1 MAGDHFQ
8 QFVEFQVVVLVLAVA
23 IIIVAIIIVVVA
35 VIVIII
41 AVIVDAV
48 PGAVPVLIIG
58 QRQQFVRE
66 QEIQFPAILLRAF
79 PDRVEFSAV
88 HAHGPRGLRAR
99 LPLIQRKRSSVF
111 HHKKSSLS
119 LF

>member
-1 MAGDHFQ
+1 MTHSSTPRKKPTRRHDQGGA
-8 QFVEFQVVVLVLAVA
+8 ATA
-23 IIIVAIIIVVVA
+23 AP
-35 VIVIII
+35 II